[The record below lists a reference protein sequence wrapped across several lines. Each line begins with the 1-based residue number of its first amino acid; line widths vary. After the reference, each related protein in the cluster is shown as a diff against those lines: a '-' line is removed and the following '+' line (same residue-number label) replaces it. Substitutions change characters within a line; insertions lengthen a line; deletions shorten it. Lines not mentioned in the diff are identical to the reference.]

1 MHSNKTMRLNIYIY
15 AFTDKHKKKNVK
27 KKKRIKYKAGI
38 ISNGRCIPTW
48 CPRLDGLGMS
58 TPLLVRQTA
67 FNFSFVHSVSFYIDL
82 GNWWAAWWNNRMC
95 RALEATDWYMNS
107 FIGFYLVCLFCVCI
121 FSLPIWTQFDF
132 YWSKFSNMSK
142 LIVNLSLYLI
152 YEIHK
157 DAYYQLR
164 R

>member
-1 MHSNKTMRLNIYIY
+1 MVGVYLR
-15 AFTDKHKKKNVK
+15 A
-27 KKKRIKYKAGI
+27 
-38 ISNGRCIPTW
+38 W

-107 FIGFYLVCLFCVCI
+107 FIGFYLVCLFGVCI
-121 FSLPIWTQFDF
+121 FSLPIWTQFYF
-132 YWSKFSNMSK
+132 TVKVFKYEQINCQSFTVLNIWNTQGCILSTTQINNICIYTFVYW
-142 LIVNLSLYLI
+142 V
-152 YEIHK
+152 
-157 DAYYQLR
+157 
-164 R
+164 

>member
-1 MHSNKTMRLNIYIY
+1 MRLNIYMLSLIN
-15 AFTDKHKKKNVK
+15 T
-27 KKKRIKYKAGI
+27 KRKKYKAGI

-107 FIGFYLVCLFCVCI
+107 FMVSIWFVYLCVYFFSSNLNTVWFYR
-121 FSLPIWTQFDF
+121 
-132 YWSKFSNMSK
+132 SKFSNTSK

>member
-1 MHSNKTMRLNIYIY
+1 MSTRGQSFPCTVIKRWGLIYIW
-15 AFTDKHKKKNVK
+15 TQKEKCKE
-27 KKKRIKYKAGI
+27 KKRIKYKAGI

-82 GNWWAAWWNNRMC
+82 GNWWAAWWSNRMC

-107 FIGFYLVCLFCVCI
+107 FIGFYLVCLFGVCI
-121 FSLPIWTQFDF
+121 FSLPIWTQFYF
-132 YWSKFSNMSK
+132 TGQSFQIWAN
-142 LIVNLSLYLI
+142 
-152 YEIHK
+152 
-157 DAYYQLR
+157 
-164 R
+164 